1 MKNNPTQRTG
11 ALNARTSL
19 FKLGPIAAGCAVLI
33 MANSSA
39 FAQDASA
46 LGTVTVTGIRKGIED
61 AISTKKNSGSIVD
74 AISAED
80 IGKLP
85 DATVAESIARLPGV
99 TAQRDMRTGKASTIS
114 IRGMSP
120 DFNGSLLNG
129 REQAS
134 TGDSRAP
141 SFDVYPAEL
150 MSGIVVYKTP
160 DATLVGQGLSST
172 TDLRTLK
179 PLDFPGRTL
188 AVNLKKKTTGIGS
201 GAPEQGDGNTGSFSY
216 VDQFADRTIGL
227 ALGVTRTRESNNQ
240 QVKFDSWGGWAADWN
255 NPATGTNVK
264 VPGGFK
270 ADVET
275 TGQDRDAI
283 LAVLQ
288 FNPSKD
294 FKTTIDVLS
303 SKGKGTYRRTGLE
316 GAVAGGAGDYDP
328 DGVLSNA
335 TVVNGV
341 ATSGT
346 INNYKGVVRNHM
358 TTYDD
363 SLVSIGLNSALK
375 TGDWTTTLDLAN
387 SKAKRDEQR
396 YETTAGQ
403 PGDYKNNPA
412 GLAPLG
418 SISWTGFN
426 GSNFDA
432 VRYTTSVNYADRSQ
446 IALTDINGWGGTDN
460 GVRFAQAGYLARPSE
475 TDTVNNFRLTE
486 SKDLDWGPLVAAQ
499 FGVNVAKRDKQ
510 HSAQE
515 YTLQIIGQGALG
527 SVRIPG
533 TTTMTTANGVPI
545 ATFDPA
551 GTEGSIYSLV
561 NKVDGP
567 IVEKQWG
574 VTEDVTTTFIKGDL
588 DSTVMG
594 LPLRGNIGTQFV
606 NTKQNSSG
614 VTYNPNNCSKTAATC
629 PTTTVNFGTNYTD
642 VLPSMNLALS
652 LPNDQV
658 LRFAAAKVMA
668 RPSMSDM
675 KATGGFSL
683 SQSGDD
689 AANPVLRGSGGNP
702 YLEPFRA
709 NAYDLSFEKYFGKKG
724 VISVAAFYKNL
735 DSYILS
741 IGRQVD
747 FAPYLSASSS
757 LPSAG
762 LYKGSTRGIW
772 TSKINGTGGKIQGY
786 EINFDL
792 PFSLASSA
800 LDGFGMQM
808 NFSDTTSDVRLP
820 SNSVDGK
827 DLGASIPL
835 PGLSRTVKNM
845 KLYYEANGFQI
856 GVAQKTR
863 SSFIGEITDFEDSK
877 RTTWVKGE
885 SILDL
890 QLAYEFRSGAFKGLS
905 LTMSANNFSDAKF
918 QRMTVDDT
926 TGEEKVI
933 DSVQYGRTYNF
944 GLNYKF

>member
-1 MKNNPTQRTG
+1 MKNSKIKR
-11 ALNARTSL
+11 SL
-19 FKLGPIAAGCAVLI
+19 FALAPVAAGCAVLLI
-33 MANSSA
+33 SA
-39 FAQDASA
+39 GSAYAQDAN
-46 LGTVTVTGIRKGIED
+46 LGVVTVTGIRKGIEE
-61 AISTKKNSGSIVD
+61 AISIKKNADSIVD

-85 DATVAESIARLPGV
+85 DATVAESISRLPGV

-160 DATLVGQGLSST
+160 DALLVGQGLSST

-179 PLDFPGRTL
+179 PLDFAGRTM
-188 AVNLKKKTTGIGS
+188 AVNLKKKTTGINS
-201 GAPEQGDGNTGSFSY
+201 GAPEQGTGNTGSFSY
-216 VDQFADRTIGL
+216 IDQFADRTVGV
-227 ALGVTRTRESNNQ
+227 ALGATRMRESNNQ

-275 TGQDRDAI
+275 TGQDRDAV

-303 SKGKGTYRRTGLE
+303 SKGKGSYRRTGLE
-316 GAVAGGAGDYDP
+316 GAIPGNAGDYDP
-328 DGVLSNA
+328 DGVLSNL

-346 INNYKGVVRNHM
+346 ASNYKGVVRNHM

-363 SLVSIGLNSALK
+363 SLVSVGLNSSLK
-375 TGDWTTTLDLAN
+375 LGEWTTTLDLAN
-387 SKAKRDEQR
+387 SKATRDEQR

-403 PGDYKNNPA
+403 PGDYRNNAANLP
-412 GLAPLG
+412 PLG

-426 GSNFDA
+426 GSNFQD
-432 VRYTTSVNYADRSQ
+432 VMYTTSVNYADRTK

-475 TDTVNNFRLTE
+475 TDTVNNFRLSE
-486 SKDLDWGPLVAAQ
+486 SKELDWGVLTAAQ
-499 FGVNVAKRDKQ
+499 FGVNVAKREKQ
-510 HSAQE
+510 HSALE
-515 YTLQIIGQGALG
+515 YTLQLIGQGNTG
-527 SVRIPG
+527 SVPIPG
-533 TTTMTTANGVPI
+533 TSTMTTANGVPI
-545 ATFDPA
+545 ATWDPTGSD
-551 GTEGSIYSLV
+551 GTIYKLV

-574 VTEDVTTTFIKGDL
+574 VTEDVTTAFIKGDL
-588 DSTVMG
+588 EANLGGVQM
-594 LPLRGNIGTQFV
+594 RGNVGTQFV
-606 NTKQNSSG
+606 NTKQTSTG
-614 VTYNPNNCSKTAATC
+614 VTYNPGNCAKTAATC
-629 PTTTVNFGTNYTD
+629 PTNGVQLSTSYTD
-642 VLPSMNLALS
+642 VLPSMNLSFALAD
-652 LPNDQV
+652 DQV
-658 LRFAAAKVMA
+658 IRVAAAKVMA
-668 RPSMSDM
+668 RPSMADM
-675 KATGGFSL
+675 KATGSFSL
-683 SQSGDD
+683 SSTGAD
-689 AANPVLRGSGGNP
+689 ATNPILRGGGGNP

-709 NAYDLSFEKYFGKKG
+709 NALDVSYEKYFGKKG
-724 VISVAAFYKNL
+724 VISLAAFYKNL

-741 IGRQVD
+741 IGRPFD
-747 FAPYLSASSS
+747 FSPYVTASTT
-757 LPSAG
+757 LPPS
-762 LYKGSTRGIW
+762 GSKMGIW
-772 TSKINGTGGKIQGY
+772 TSKVNGTGGKIQGY
-786 EINFDL
+786 EVNFDV
-792 PFSLASSA
+792 PFSLAFKA

-808 NFSDTTSDVRLP
+808 NFSDTTSDVKLP

-835 PGLSRTVKNM
+835 PGLSKTVRNM
-845 KLYYEANGFQI
+845 KFYYEANGFQI
-856 GVAQKTR
+856 GVAQKAR

-877 RTTWVKGE
+877 KTTWIQGE
-885 SILDL
+885 TVVDL
-890 QLAYEFRSGAFKGLS
+890 QLAYEFQTGYFKGLS
-905 LTMSANNFSDAKF
+905 LNASINNFTDARF
-918 QRMTVDDT
+918 NRISVNDT
-926 TGEEKVI
+926 TGAESVI
-933 DSVQYGRTYNF
+933 DSVQYGKTYNF